1 MAVTETTAQARFP
14 DAQKAASFGAG
25 PVGSTKLM
33 PTLPHQTSPPAH
45 AAETGTHSPTARQG
59 RLAASPSPDPLDV
72 FSKPQPFDNTHTMR
86 LDVTFQTGAC
96 PTWVRPLHVVF
107 VFVLEKAPD
116 AFWSQLFPLAAL
128 ARPFPARVI
137 QEGLHSAGPRHVRP
151 ARDR

>member
-1 MAVTETTAQARFP
+1 MMEVQIKTTM
-14 DAQKAASFGAG
+14 SYL
-25 PVGSTKLM
+25 TLM
-33 PTLPHQTSPPAH
+33 RMVISKTNKKTNKQIITINGH

-72 FSKPQPFDNTHTMR
+72 FSKPQPFDNTHLMR

-137 QEGLHSAGPRHVRP
+137 
-151 ARDR
+151 